1 MLLDRNG
8 PASDPWTQSDGT
20 AIGNIPLAL
29 VPWEALP
36 EALANRAPGQQI
48 GVVIPNS
55 LAIAEIEALLPKLAL
70 IAVRFPAYSDG
81 RGFSLARQLR
91 RAGFTGRLRASGPL
105 IVDQFAYALFCGF
118 DEITLPAASAGRQPA
133 EQWQRA
139 LGHVGA
145 RYQRGYG
152 DGGNILDQRRAK
164 RLAQA
169 AG

>member
-8 PASDPWTQSDGT
+8 TASDPWTHSDGA

-48 GVVIPNS
+48 GVVVPGS
-55 LAIAEIEALLPKLAL
+55 LAIAEVEALLPELAL
-70 IAVRFPAYSDG
+70 IAVGFPAYSDG
-81 RGFSLARQLR
+81 RGFSLARRLR
-91 RAGFTGRLRASGPL
+91 RAGFAGRLRASGPL
-105 IVDQFAYALFCGF
+105 IVDQFAYVLFCGF
-118 DEITLPAASAGRQPA
+118 DEIALPASSAGRQPA
-133 EQWQRA
+133 EQWQRV
-139 LGHVGA
+139 LSHVGA

-164 RLAQA
+164 RLVQA

>member
-8 PASDPWTQSDGT
+8 PVSDPWTHSDGA

-29 VPWEALP
+29 APWAALP
-36 EALANRAPGQQI
+36 EAIAQRTPGQQI
-48 GVVIPNS
+48 GVVVPNS
-55 LAIAEIEALLPKLAL
+55 LALAEIEALLPELSL
-70 IAVRFPAYSDG
+70 IAIGFPAYSDG

-118 DEITLPAASAGRQPA
+118 DEIALPASSAGRQPA

-139 LGHVGA
+139 LNNVGA
-145 RYQRGYG
+145 RYQRSYG
-152 DGGNILDQRRAK
+152 DGSSILDQRRAK